1 MPDNQRRP
9 RVRLN
14 LAPTEA
20 VGYGRP
26 PRSAQFKP
34 GQSGNPRGRPKG
46 KKNETTILNELL
58 YRKIPIREGGRT
70 RHVTVLEGILLRFT
84 EASLKGDTKSAAFIL
99 NRQRDAADTAAP
111 SQSMNEDD
119 RQVLETYAQRLLT
132 QARKAQS

>member
-14 LAPTEA
+14 IPPAEA

-26 PRSAQFKP
+26 PRSGQFKP

-46 KKNETTILNELL
+46 KKNEATILNELL
-58 YRKIPIREGGRT
+58 YQKISIREDGRT
-70 RHVTVLEGILLRFT
+70 RRVPVVQVILMRFR
-84 EASLKGDTKSAAFIL
+84 EAALKGDTKSAAFIL
-99 NRQRDAADTAAP
+99 NRQRDAADAMP
-111 SQSMNEDD
+111 PGESMNEDD

-132 QARKAQS
+132 QARKGQS